1 MTGPS
6 TRYSPP
12 RSTTS
17 DSGEDDELD
26 DPDLQAFLEEMKQKN
41 ESPSSPSAIPWPS
54 TSDSG
59 EEEEVEQT
67 GSLSNNPGLEEYLR
81 ILSDPNRHQLQPFSI
96 QIPHSSTQKPEH
108 LTYGGPKPPNLIR
121 YENPWTKRQTSTK

>member
-81 ILSDPNRHQLQPFSI
+81 ILSDPNKWS
-96 QIPHSSTQKPEH
+96 
-108 LTYGGPKPPNLIR
+108 R
-121 YENPWTKRQTSTK
+121 YNVQYLKRIVGLRC